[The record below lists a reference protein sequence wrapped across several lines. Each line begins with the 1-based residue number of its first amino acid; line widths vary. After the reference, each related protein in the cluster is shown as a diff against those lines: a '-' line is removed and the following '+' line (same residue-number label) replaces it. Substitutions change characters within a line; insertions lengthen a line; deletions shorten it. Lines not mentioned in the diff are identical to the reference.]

1 MSFILWPPNVSEIR
15 TIISLSIFSSSS
27 TVFVHNI
34 SDIYFSYK
42 RQLRQLLCLNDWFW
56 HPRFFCSRC
65 RFIKYHL
72 FSLPHTKL
80 EILPM
85 SNDYPDFQS
94 VWKPVLS
101 SACNFLFYTTY
112 TSRFSKHEKKETSI
126 LKGFLFSFSN
136 AEDGTWT
143 HTLAMSTRSLVLLVC
158 QFRHFRMSVISRDDF
173 LIIAKKNKKVNHFFQ
188 KNCKKFFIQLK
199 QFFQKKSWLI
209 L

>member
-42 RQLRQLLCLNDWFW
+42 RQLRQLLCLNDWFR
-56 HPRFFCSRC
+56 HPRFFVQGVVLLNTIFFPFPIPSSKSFQCQTIIQIFNRFGSRFYNLPVTFC
-65 RFIKYHL
+65 FTQHIHL
-72 FSLPHTKL
+72 
-80 EILPM
+80 
-85 SNDYPDFQS
+85 DFQNM
-94 VWKPVLS
+94 K
-101 SACNFLFYTTY
+101 
-112 TSRFSKHEKKETSI
+112 KKETSI